1 MKFNRR
7 ALELAALLAVS
18 LPLLLARVNYYYV
31 MIIASVMIAVF
42 ERFRKD
48 DLRELGITTKRIIPS
63 INAQMPFTIAGIAG
77 ITVYALFNGYT
88 LQNQGIGYLAY
99 WLVSIPL
106 QEFLFRGYMQSL
118 FRKSLPAV
126 QNVAL
131 VSVAFSLAHYFAATP
146 HFVLLMV
153 TTLFAGFAWGYSYE
167 KERNLIGPMVSHL
180 ILGSIIFLLLPA
192 KII

>member
-18 LPLLLARVNYYYV
+18 LPLLLAKVNYYYV
-31 MIIASVMIAVF
+31 MIIASVLIAVF

-48 DLRELGITTKRIIPS
+48 DLKELGITRKKILSS

-77 ITVYALFNGYT
+77 IAVYALFNGYT
-88 LQNQGIGYLAY
+88 LQNQGIGYFAY

-106 QEFLFRGYMQSL
+106 QEFLFRGYLQSL
-118 FRKSLPAV
+118 FRKSLSTIN
-126 QNVAL
+126 NVAL
-131 VSVAFSLAHYFAATP
+131 VSVIFSLTHYFAATP
-146 HFVLLMV
+146 HFFLLMV
-153 TTLFAGFAWGYSYE
+153 STLFAGFAWGYYYE

-180 ILGSIIFLLLPA
+180 ILGTIVFLVLPA